1 MKILIS
7 ADIEGINGL
16 YRKVELRR
24 KDKLTYFKSCQLMTK
39 DVNFV
44 ASLLSEHEL
53 VVIDG
58 HGKGNNLVKEE
69 LTDSVTLLQRDPN
82 KAMLT
87 GIDDCDAMILLGYHE
102 MASKNTFCSHT
113 NSTPMIK
120 NLVLNGKDIGETGCA
135 FMMASEFNVPI
146 IAIIGTDG
154 VLNEIDE
161 NKVSFIKAC
170 DSKSRLRCT
179 PVDRE
184 IFENDCKNKI
194 EQGLKSM
201 YIHEN
206 NSINF
211 NFEVYWKKDSVISQ
225 EEIVSWNG
233 NRYCKYSSN
242 SFEEGYKIYRAL
254 LDANTK
260 KVKKTKKKL
269 N

>member
-16 YRKVELRR
+16 YRKSELKR
-24 KDKLTYFKSCQLMTK
+24 KDKETYFKSCQLMTK

-44 ASLLSEHEL
+44 ASLLSEHE
-53 VVIDG
+53 VVVVDG
-58 HGKGNNLVKEE
+58 HGKGNNLIRED
-69 LTDSVTLLQRDPN
+69 LIDSITLLERDPN

-87 GIDDCDAMILLGYHE
+87 GVDDCDAMILLGYHE
-102 MASKNTFCSHT
+102 MAGKNTFCSHT

-120 NLVLNGKDIGETGCA
+120 SLVLNGKDIGETDCA
-135 FMMASEFNVPI
+135 FMMSSEFNVPI

-154 VLNEIDE
+154 VLNEIDK

-184 IFENDCKNKI
+184 IFEIVSKHKI
-194 EQGLKSM
+194 DEGLKNM
-201 YIHEN
+201 YYHEN
-206 NSINF
+206 NLEEF
-211 NFEVYWKKDSVISQ
+211 NFEIYWKKDSVISN
-225 EEIVSWNG
+225 EDKVNWNG
-233 NRYCKYSSN
+233 NRYCSFSTT
-242 SFEEGYKIYRAL
+242 SFEEGYKIYRSL

-260 KVKKTKKKL
+260 KKNRSKKQ